1 MIALAASKVILLSS
15 LSIIFYQ
22 DIKYRAVWWFLF
34 PAFLVS
40 AGFLYFLNSPVEIM
54 LLNFGL
60 NLLVLTLILSISF
73 LYARFKMKVLFFK
86 EAFGIGDLFF
96 FLGLTVAFPTLS
108 FIVILVFCLIF
119 SLILHLFLAHNSQQ
133 TVPLAGYASFFLI
146 LVYLSNWFLFYNN
159 IYTY

>member
-1 MIALAASKVILLSS
+1 MIALAASKVILLSC

-34 PAFLVS
+34 PTFLVS
-40 AGFLYFLNSPVEIM
+40 AGFLYFLNSPLEIM
-54 LLNFGL
+54 LLNLGL

-96 FLGLTVAFPTLS
+96 FLGLAVAFPTLS